1 MVKVRATSTTN
12 IINVQSETT
21 SRNVVTG
28 DAINFYAQLSKQWAI
43 SDKLVEGLDYSSKHY
58 ANEAKS
64 SAETAEAKAE
74 ISSAKAEEVIET
86 AGTALSD
93 IQTSKNQAIANIES
107 SATTAESTIDL
118 KAQQIITT
126 ADTALNDIQTSK
138 TGALTEIAQA
148 QNAAETTITT
158 KQNNAIT
165 AITESQA
172 SAENSIAITKNNA
185 ISDIQTESTTQIDTI
200 QAKGQE
206 QIDNI
211 EQTGFFMQNGKLYYI
226 DENGETQEFKSG
238 SGLEVCD
245 IGMALYIDES
255 KGLRRHLNGQIVVN
269 NTNTSA
275 FVTKLQS
282 IIALHPSLARTESQW
297 QAAKTLSAF
306 GQVGKFVLNYAEDG
320 TTVESVRLPAVVN
333 VQGLFDL
340 SKLGMTVS
348 AGLPTLTTNSTGAH
362 YHLEFNSDK
371 GTGDSQT
378 PVTENQYPQRWGNGG
393 YSSYVIGG
401 SSNVAWVGRSST
413 AGAHTHIISGTSNT
427 VQEEA
432 IQYPYFI
439 QIATGVEEEN
449 IINNYKVANPYFYG
463 YSIYSK
469 TNPENTCWLQS
480 SGQWN
485 SGTVYT
491 GVYEW
496 AVTQL
501 NSGVSGFKAAGDSTV
516 ADSDWVVDTANT
528 QFRFPLKNGQ
538 EGMFSNSTVPSGWN
552 LYYYIGNVLQNP
564 DLVNIARIEEELTT
578 KLDITQKQQITSW
591 GFPSGKGVKLTVG
604 PSGTTYTAPA
614 SGWFIVRGE
623 IPQSGYISGSSGS
636 YTDFT
641 QSSAKGIIVPSQK
654 GAQFSL
660 RYQNATFNESYDGI
674 TFVYAL
680 GGV

>member
-1 MVKVRATSTTN
+1 MQSTDLIQPLAMSQPIANEGEKFNIPEGATGTERASVAEGFPEITMKSLDEGGKPPCGQDCNGMFYLSTDQKVFLQNGGVITFSQEVSDLIGGYPKNAILDYIDSADTYHK
-12 IINVQSETT
+12 VQSLIDNNTNNFVE
-21 SRNVVTG
+21 NPALIDG
-28 DAINFYAQLSKQWAI
+28 INWK
-43 SDKLVEGLDYSSKHY
+43 
-58 ANEAKS
+58 
-64 SAETAEAKAE
+64 E
-74 ISSAKAEEVIET
+74 ISF
-86 AGTALSD
+86 G
-93 IQTSKNQAIANIES
+93 
-107 SATTAESTIDL
+107 
-118 KAQQIITT
+118 
-126 ADTALNDIQTSK
+126 
-138 TGALTEIAQA
+138 G
-148 QNAAETTITT
+148 
-158 KQNNAIT
+158 
-165 AITESQA
+165 
-172 SAENSIAITKNNA
+172 
-185 ISDIQTESTTQIDTI
+185 
-200 QAKGQE
+200 
-206 QIDNI
+206 
-211 EQTGFFMQNGKLYYI
+211 
-226 DENGETQEFKSG
+226 G

-255 KGLRRHLNGQIVVN
+255 KGLRRCLNGQIVVN

-282 IIALHPSLARTESQW
+282 IIALHPSLACTESQW
-297 QAAKTLSAF
+297 QAAKALSAF
-306 GQVGKFVLNYAEDG
+306 GQVGKFVLNYAENG
-320 TTVESVRLPAVVN
+320 TTVQSVRLAAVVN

-362 YHLEFNSDK
+362 YHLEFNSD
-371 GTGDSQT
+371 TGAGDYQT
-378 PVTENQYPQRWGNGG
+378 PVTENQYPHRCGDGG
-393 YSSYVIGG
+393 YSTYVIGG

-449 IINNYKVANPYFYG
+449 IINNYEVANPYFYG

-501 NSGVSGFKAAGDSTV
+501 NSGVSGFKAAGDSTITN
-516 ADSDWVVDTANT
+516 SDWVVDTANT

-591 GFPSGKGVKLTVG
+591 GFPSGKSVRLTVG
-604 PSGTTYTAPA
+604 PSGTPYNTPA

-623 IPQSGYISGSSGS
+623 IPQSGFITGNSGG

-654 GAQFSL
+654 GALFVL
-660 RYQNATFNESYDGI
+660 HYENATFNESYDGI